1 MKLNIVC
8 YFARNN
14 KSIIIPAFYFSFY
27 SMNFDLQSSLRAIE
41 KKAPTA
47 QGDAILEIFCSLH
60 ASHLLI

>member
-8 YFARNN
+8 YFAQNN
-14 KSIIIPAFYFSFY
+14 KSIIISAFYFSFY